1 MKVKFKR
8 FSSCARV
15 PQKATIGSAFNNFFA
30 AKPVVLES
38 NSTRLVETDIGFC
51 FSKKKNE
58 TKIYPRLSLS
68 LFPAFV
74 RGGMTDSDF
83 RGNVRVIPSNF
94 WSSRVELNAG
104 ERIAKVIFQK
114 KEDPDF
120 VEVFSWDDFP
130 TKSRADGFGSTGI

>member
-30 AKPVVLES
+30 AKPVLLES
-38 NSTRLVETDIGFC
+38 NSTISVEADIGFC

-94 WSSRVELNAG
+94 SSSRVELNAG
-104 ERIAKVIFQK
+104 ERIGKVIFQK
-114 KEDPDF
+114 K
-120 VEVFSWDDFP
+120 VFS
-130 TKSRADGFGSTGI
+130 

>member
-8 FSSCARV
+8 FSSCALV

-30 AKPVVLES
+30 AKPVFLES

-51 FSKKKNE
+51 FSKKNE
-58 TKIYPRLSLS
+58 TKIYLRLSLC

-74 RGGMTDSDF
+74 GGGMTDSDF
-83 RGNVRVIPSNF
+83 RGNVRVILSNF
-94 WSSRVELNAG
+94 SSRSVELNAG
-104 ERIAKVIFQK
+104 ERIAKIIFQK

-120 VEVFSWDDFP
+120 VEVFS
-130 TKSRADGFGSTGI
+130 

>member
-15 PQKATIGSAFNNFFA
+15 PQKAIIGSAFNDFFA
-30 AKPVVLES
+30 AKPVGLES

-51 FSKKKNE
+51 FSKKNG
-58 TKIYPRLSLS
+58 TKIYPRSSLS

-74 RGGMTDSDF
+74 RGGMIDSDF
-83 RGNVRVIPSNF
+83 RGNVRVILSNF
-94 WSSRVELNAG
+94 SSSRVAINAG
-104 ERIAKVIFQK
+104 DRIAKVIFKK

-130 TKSRADGFGSTGI
+130 TKRGADGFGSTGI

>member
-30 AKPVVLES
+30 AKPVLLES

-83 RGNVRVIPSNF
+83 RGNVRVILSNF
-94 WSSRVELNAG
+94 SSRSVELNAG
-104 ERIAKVIFQK
+104 ERIAKIIFQK

-120 VEVFSWDDFP
+120 VEVFS
-130 TKSRADGFGSTGI
+130 

>member
-30 AKPVVLES
+30 AKPVLLES
-38 NSTRLVETDIGFC
+38 NSIRLVETDIGFC

-94 WSSRVELNAG
+94 SSSRVELNAG

-120 VEVFSWDDFP
+120 VEVFS
-130 TKSRADGFGSTGI
+130 